1 MELMVEGVVAKFV
14 EGGGGVPIIVVLEDV
29 VNIEISSF
37 AVIIRRV
44 KSSASSISF
53 SMSST

>member
-14 EGGGGVPIIVVLEDV
+14 EEGGGVPIIVVLDGV

-37 AVIIRRV
+37 AVIICRV
-44 KSSASSISF
+44 KSSASSISY